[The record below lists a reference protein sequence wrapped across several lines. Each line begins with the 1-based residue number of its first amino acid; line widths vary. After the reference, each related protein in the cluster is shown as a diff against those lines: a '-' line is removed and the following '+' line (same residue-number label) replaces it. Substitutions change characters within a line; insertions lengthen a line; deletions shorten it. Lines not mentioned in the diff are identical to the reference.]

1 MKKGKTKNSLCVR
14 RARPGD
20 DLSDIGH
27 IKFGKSKPS
36 PRMVDIDIELDKKAE
51 EELPKLGLRL
61 IAKDKQALINYVIT
75 KSLEN
80 LVT

>member
-1 MKKGKTKNSLCVR
+1 MKREKTRSNLYAR
-14 RARPGD
+14 RARIGD
-20 DLSDIGH
+20 DLSNIGH

-75 KSLEN
+75 KALEN